1 MIAPVTQRQRRPG
14 FRRVFVAGVVA
25 ASLAIAGCGGDDGSE
40 GVTVTATE
48 YAYDMPNSIDGGVV
62 KMDFVN
68 EGAVPHEFALARL
81 DEGKTLADLDAVLKA
96 GKEPPSWAHDV
107 AGVPAMT
114 SGAEIS
120 ITRDLEPGTYAF
132 VCFVPTKGGKTH
144 YDLGMK
150 REFTVEGDSGDD
162 LPDTDGVITAGKDS
176 FDVPAIAA
184 GTRTLELRN
193 GAPEPRE
200 FNVISLNPG
209 KTRGDAAA
217 WFRSGFSGSA
227 PVQLLGAMQSI
238 PPDSSVF
245 LTADFE
251 AGRTYVVSD
260 EENGIQQ
267 EFTVPKE

>member
-1 MIAPVTQRQRRPG
+1 
-14 FRRVFVAGVVA
+14 VAGVVA
-25 ASLAIAGCGGDDGSE
+25 VASLAIAGCGGDDGSE

-48 YAYDMPNSIDGGVV
+48 YAYDMPDTIDGGVV

-68 EGAVPHEFALARL
+68 EGAVPHEFALTKL
-81 DEGKTLADLDAVLKA
+81 GEGKTLADLDAVLKA
-96 GKEPPSWAHDV
+96 GKEPPNWALDV
-107 AGVPAMT
+107 AGVPALT
-114 SGAEIS
+114 SNAEIS

-132 VCFVPTKGGKTH
+132 LCFIPTKSGKTH

-162 LPDTDGVITAGKDS
+162 LPTADGVITAGEDS
-176 FDVPAIAA
+176 FDVPEITA

-193 GAPEPRE
+193 AASKPRE

-209 KTRGDAAA
+209 KSRGDAEA
-217 WFRSGFSGSA
+217 WFRNGFSGVA

-267 EFTVPKE
+267 EFTIPKA